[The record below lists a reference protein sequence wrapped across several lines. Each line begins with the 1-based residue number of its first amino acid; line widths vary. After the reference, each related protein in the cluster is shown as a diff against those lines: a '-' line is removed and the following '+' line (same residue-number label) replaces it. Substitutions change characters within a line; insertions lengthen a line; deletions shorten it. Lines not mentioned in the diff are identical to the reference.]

1 MEIPQERIQESK
13 CPLIMDLMHQEFEK
27 KMAAFV
33 PIPISNNP
41 SSEQI
46 QKYDE
51 MIDQKL
57 RQYFCELKM
66 ICNYYGDT
74 LIELKNEQEFIGQ
87 KQGLLIRLIGIKTEK
102 NTTELLNSGSDIQRI
117 DTELTRILG
126 QYYAWKDAIIQY
138 YDLPEDDEELEDAE
152 NEDNF

>member
-1 MEIPQERIQESK
+1 MELQERIQESK
-13 CPLIMDLMHQEFEK
+13 CPLIMDLMHTEFEK

-46 QKYDE
+46 QKFDE

-57 RQYFCELKM
+57 RQYFSELKM
-66 ICNYYGDT
+66 ICDYYGDT
-74 LIELKNEQEFIGQ
+74 FIELKNEQEFIGQ
-87 KQGLLIRLIGIKTEK
+87 KQGLLIRLVGIKTEK
-102 NTTELLNSGSDIQRI
+102 NTTELLNSGSDIQKI

-126 QYYAWKDAIIQY
+126 KYYAWKDAIIQY
-138 YDLPEDDEELEDAE
+138 YDLPEDEESDDEED
-152 NEDNF
+152 F

>member
-1 MEIPQERIQESK
+1 MELQERIQESK
-13 CPLIMDLMHQEFEK
+13 CPLIMDLMHTEFEK

-46 QKYDE
+46 QKFDK

-57 RQYFCELKM
+57 RQYFSELKM
-66 ICNYYGDT
+66 ICDYYGDT
-74 LIELKNEQEFIGQ
+74 FIELKNEQEFIGQ
-87 KQGLLIRLIGIKTEK
+87 KQGLLIRLVGIKTEK

-138 YDLPEDDEELEDAE
+138 YDLPEDEESDDEED
-152 NEDNF
+152 F

>member
-13 CPLIMDLMHQEFEK
+13 CPLIMDLMHTEFEK

-46 QKYDE
+46 QKFDK

-57 RQYFCELKM
+57 RQYFSELKM
-66 ICNYYGDT
+66 ICDYYGDT
-74 LIELKNEQEFIGQ
+74 FIELKNEQEFIGQ

-117 DTELTRILG
+117 NTELTRILG

-138 YDLPEDDEELEDAE
+138 YDLPEDEESDDEED
-152 NEDNF
+152 F

>member
-13 CPLIMDLMHQEFEK
+13 CPLIMDLMHTEFEK
-27 KMAAFV
+27 KMVAFV

-46 QKYDE
+46 QKFDK

-57 RQYFCELKM
+57 RQYFSELKM
-66 ICNYYGDT
+66 ICDYYGDT
-74 LIELKNEQEFIGQ
+74 FIELKNEQEFIGQ

-138 YDLPEDDEELEDAE
+138 YDLPEDEESDDEED
-152 NEDNF
+152 F

>member
-13 CPLIMDLMHQEFEK
+13 CPLIMDLMHTEFEK

-46 QKYDE
+46 QKFDK

-57 RQYFCELKM
+57 RQYFSELKM
-66 ICNYYGDT
+66 ICDYYGDT
-74 LIELKNEQEFIGQ
+74 FIELKNEQEFIGQ
-87 KQGLLIRLIGIKTEK
+87 KQGLLIRLVGIKTEK
-102 NTTELLNSGSDIQRI
+102 NTTELLNSGSDIQKI

-138 YDLPEDDEELEDAE
+138 YDLPEDEESDDEED
-152 NEDNF
+152 F

>member
-13 CPLIMDLMHQEFEK
+13 CPLIMDLMHTEFEK

-46 QKYDE
+46 QIFDK

-57 RQYFCELKM
+57 RRYFSELKM
-66 ICNYYGDT
+66 ICDYYGDT
-74 LIELKNEQEFIGQ
+74 FIELKNEQEFIGQ
-87 KQGLLIRLIGIKTEK
+87 KQGLLIRLIGIITEK
-102 NTTELLNSGSDIQRI
+102 NTTELLNSGPDIQRI

-138 YDLPEDDEELEDAE
+138 YDLPEDEESDDEED
-152 NEDNF
+152 F

>member
-13 CPLIMDLMHQEFEK
+13 CPLIMDLMHTEFEK

-46 QKYDE
+46 QIFDK

-57 RQYFCELKM
+57 RRYFSELKM
-66 ICNYYGDT
+66 ICDYYGDT
-74 LIELKNEQEFIGQ
+74 FIELKNEQEFIGQ
-87 KQGLLIRLIGIKTEK
+87 KQGLLIRLIGIITEK

-117 DTELTRILG
+117 DTELTRILC

-138 YDLPEDDEELEDAE
+138 YDLPEDEESDDEED
-152 NEDNF
+152 F

>member
-13 CPLIMDLMHQEFEK
+13 CQLIMDLMHTEFEK
-27 KMAAFV
+27 KMATFV
-33 PIPISNNP
+33 SIPISNNP

-46 QKYDE
+46 QKFDK

-57 RQYFCELKM
+57 RQYFSELKM
-66 ICNYYGDT
+66 ICDYYGDT
-74 LIELKNEQEFIGQ
+74 FIELKNEQEFIGQ

-117 DTELTRILG
+117 DTELTRILD

-138 YDLPEDDEELEDAE
+138 YDLPEDEESDDEED
-152 NEDNF
+152 F

>member
-13 CPLIMDLMHQEFEK
+13 CPLIMDLMHTEFEK

-46 QKYDE
+46 QKFDE

-57 RQYFCELKM
+57 RQYFLELKM
-66 ICNYYGDT
+66 ICDYYGDT
-74 LIELKNEQEFIGQ
+74 FIELKNEQEFIEQ
-87 KQGLLIRLIGIKTEK
+87 KQGLLIRLVGIKTEK
-102 NTTELLNSGSDIQRI
+102 NTVELLNSGSDIQRI
-117 DTELTRILG
+117 DAKLTRILG

-138 YDLPEDDEELEDAE
+138 YDLPEDEESDDDED
-152 NEDNF
+152 F

>member
-1 MEIPQERIQESK
+1 MELQERIQESK
-13 CPLIMDLMHQEFEK
+13 CPLIMDLMHTEFEK

-46 QKYDE
+46 QKFDE

-57 RQYFCELKM
+57 RQYFSELKM
-66 ICNYYGDT
+66 ICDYYGDT
-74 LIELKNEQEFIGQ
+74 FIELKNEQEFIGQ
-87 KQGLLIRLIGIKTEK
+87 KQGLLIRLVGIKTEK

-138 YDLPEDDEELEDAE
+138 YDLPEDEERDDEED
-152 NEDNF
+152 F

>member
-1 MEIPQERIQESK
+1 MEIPKERIQESK
-13 CPLIMDLMHQEFEK
+13 CPLIMDLMHTEFEK
-27 KMAAFV
+27 KMSAFV
-33 PIPISNNP
+33 SIPISNNP

-46 QKYDE
+46 QKFDE

-57 RQYFCELKM
+57 RQYFSELKM
-66 ICNYYGDT
+66 ICDYYGDT
-74 LIELKNEQEFIGQ
+74 FIELKNEKEFIEQ
-87 KQGLLIRLIGIKTEK
+87 KQGLLIRLVGIKTEK

-138 YDLPEDDEELEDAE
+138 YDLPEDEESDDED
-152 NEDNF
+152 DF

>member
-13 CPLIMDLMHQEFEK
+13 CPLIMDLMHTEFEK

-33 PIPISNNP
+33 PISISNNP

-46 QKYDE
+46 QKFDE

-66 ICNYYGDT
+66 ICDYYKDMF
-74 LIELKNEQEFIGQ
+74 IELKNEQEFIGQ

-102 NTTELLNSGSDIQRI
+102 NATALLNSGSDIQRI
-117 DTELTRILG
+117 DTELTRILS

-138 YDLPEDDEELEDAE
+138 YDLPEDEESDDEED
-152 NEDNF
+152 F

>member
-13 CPLIMDLMHQEFEK
+13 CPLIMDLMHTEFEK

-33 PIPISNNP
+33 PIPVSNNP

-46 QKYDE
+46 KKFDE

-57 RQYFCELKM
+57 RQYFSELKM
-66 ICNYYGDT
+66 ICDYYRDT
-74 LIELKNEQEFIGQ
+74 FIELKNEQEFIGQ

-102 NTTELLNSGSDIQRI
+102 IATALLNSGSDIQRI
-117 DTELTRILG
+117 DAELTRILG

-138 YDLPEDDEELEDAE
+138 YDLPEDEESDDEED
-152 NEDNF
+152 F

>member
-13 CPLIMDLMHQEFEK
+13 CPLITDLMHSEFEK

-46 QKYDE
+46 QKFDE

-57 RQYFCELKM
+57 RQYFLELKM
-66 ICNYYGDT
+66 ICDYYKDT
-74 LIELKNEQEFIGQ
+74 FIELKNEQEFIGQ

-102 NTTELLNSGSDIQRI
+102 NATALLNSGSDIQRI

-126 QYYAWKDAIIQY
+126 LYYAWKDAIIQY
-138 YDLPEDDEELEDAE
+138 YDLPEDEEGDDDED
-152 NEDNF
+152 F